1 MGLVVPQEKIDE
13 VKLECHDAEEENV
26 FQEYFEYLMETEG
39 IQYPTTY
46 DEALTLFS
54 YLTKVADV

>member
-1 MGLVVPQEKIDE
+1 M
-13 VKLECHDAEEENV
+13 KLECQDAEEENV
-26 FQEYFEYLMETEG
+26 FHEYFEYLMAAKG

-54 YLTKVADV
+54 YLTRVADV